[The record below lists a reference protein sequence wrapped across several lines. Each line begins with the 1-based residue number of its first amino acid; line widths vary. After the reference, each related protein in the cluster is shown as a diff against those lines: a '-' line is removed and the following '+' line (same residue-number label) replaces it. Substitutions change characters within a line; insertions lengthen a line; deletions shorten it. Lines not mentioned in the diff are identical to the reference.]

1 MPKAA
6 FIGKILTMVIN
17 PLHLDRDIFVREL
30 LLNEIHRRKFIGQ
43 TKQAVFN
50 AEFHEIFVVVA

>member
-17 PLHLDRDIFVREL
+17 PLYLDRDIFVREP
-30 LLNEIHRRKFIGQ
+30 LLNEIHRRKFIVQ

-50 AEFHEIFVVVA
+50 TEFHEIFVVVA